1 MFDTMTLTK
10 AVGAFC
16 GALLVL
22 LLGNWAAESLY
33 FSKGDKG
40 KYGEEKVTGYK
51 IEVGGEDNGDSEVEA
66 GPTFEELLASADA
79 GKGERVFSKCSACH
93 KVQDGAN
100 GAGPYLYGVV
110 GRPVDSAA
118 GFDYS
123 GALSAVVD
131 VWTPEAL
138 NAFLESPR
146 GYAPGTTMGFNGLKK
161 PADRANLIAYLE
173 TLGG

>member
-22 LLGNWAAESLY
+22 LLGKWAADSLY
-33 FSKGDKG
+33 FAGSGG
-40 KYGEEKVTGYK
+40 SEHGGEKVMGYK
-51 IEVGGEDNGDSEVEA
+51 IEVGGDDSGGGEIEA

-79 GKGERVFSKCSACH
+79 DKGEKVFSKCKACH

-100 GAGPYLYGVV
+100 GTGPYLYGVV
-110 GRPVDSAA
+110 GRPADSAS
-118 GFDYS
+118 GFGYS

-138 NAFLESPR
+138 NAFLESPK

-161 PADRANLIAYLE
+161 PADRADLIAYLE